1 MLRAARGKICSVVLE
16 KGKCRGGGVVGLRG
30 KVYLESAAQ
39 VGGRPMVAPTCA
51 VRMGGVPDA
60 PGTAA
65 RLRAHMECAPTVWR
79 ANDVRPYMGLKMR
92 FFDRLLPYYIYI

>member
-1 MLRAARGKICSVVLE
+1 M
-16 KGKCRGGGVVGLRG
+16 RG
-30 KVYLESAAQ
+30 KVYQESAAQ

-65 RLRAHMECAPTVWR
+65 RLRAHRECAPTVWR

-92 FFDRLLPYYIYI
+92 FFDRLLPYYICI